1 MGARVSPPVRA
12 VEEHM
17 SDAVIFVV
25 VFVGFFVLRAVAAT
39 VFFLYLLPDGDRCPN
54 CDAVTLRME
63 SPVMNR
69 VLPMFRTSWCYECNW
84 HGLLRRG
91 PLTPTAPTPLL
102 TKLPT
107 KLS

>member
-1 MGARVSPPVRA
+1 MRA
-12 VEEHM
+12 TQERM

-39 VFFLYLLPDGDRCPN
+39 VFFLYLLPDGDRCPH

-63 SPVMNR
+63 APMMNR
-69 VLPMFRTSWCYECNW
+69 LLPMFRTSWCYECNW

-91 PLTPTAPTPLL
+91 PLTPVASRPVL
-102 TKLPT
+102 TKLP
-107 KLS
+107 